1 MKTRINLDGNN
12 LGDFIVL
19 CSLSAIC
26 KTDNATPQSIS
37 KANIFYEDIC
47 FPRNPFLLNSLS
59 EYYPISVLS
68 QNNTLICMIGQE
80 GEGNVTKRGGIH
92 LLFALG
98 IQGII
103 LTINKWP

>member
-1 MKTRINLDGNN
+1 
-12 LGDFIVL
+12 
-19 CSLSAIC
+19 
-26 KTDNATPQSIS
+26 
-37 KANIFYEDIC
+37 
-47 FPRNPFLLNSLS
+47 
-59 EYYPISVLS
+59 
-68 QNNTLICMIGQE
+68 MIGQE